1 MNIAIRDISNS
12 TAPALLIGLLV
23 LWAFLE
29 PASAVRSPSGS
40 ENATAAS
47 TYKTRCS
54 GCHGQDGRGDTDV
67 GKSLGVADLHSADV
81 QKQSDAEL
89 AAVIANGRNNKMPA
103 FGSRL
108 TKDQIDSLVLYIRE
122 LAKEK

>member
-1 MNIAIRDISNS
+1 MNIVIRGMSNS

-23 LWAFLE
+23 LLALLG
-29 PASAVRSPSGS
+29 PASALRSPSGT

-67 GKSLGVADLHSADV
+67 GKSLGVADLHSAEV
-81 QKQSDAEL
+81 QKQSDAQL

-108 TKDQIDSLVLYIRE
+108 SKDQIDSLVLFIRE
-122 LAKEK
+122 LGKQK